1 MLVKVFVTPRKGIL
15 DPQGRAV
22 EQSLKSLGFGGVGA
36 VRVGRYIVL
45 ELDAPNID
53 QASESIRSMCDQ
65 LLTNPNIEDYTFEI
79 EPGRGR
85 AAMKWGVVRFPGSL
99 DDADALWALGQVMGQ
114 EARALWHKDE
124 DLGDVQCVVLPG
136 GFSYGD
142 YLRCGA
148 IARFAPI
155 MKSVVRFANEG
166 GLVLGICNGF
176 QILCEAH
183 LLPGALMRNRS
194 LSFIC
199 QRVNVR
205 VENAATPFTC
215 AARQGEVLRLPIKH
229 GEGLYVAPADELRA
243 MEERGQVLLRYTD
256 GAGRERDDANPNG
269 SSRAIAGVANET
281 FNVFGL
287 MPHPE
292 HAVEAA
298 LGGEDGLKIFR
309 SIVMSVERTPAT
321 ASTAA
326 SSRSLA

>member
-1 MLVKVFVTPRKGIL
+1 
-15 DPQGRAV
+15 
-22 EQSLKSLGFGGVGA
+22 
-36 VRVGRYIVL
+36 
-45 ELDAPNID
+45 
-53 QASESIRSMCDQ
+53 
-65 LLTNPNIEDYTFEI
+65 
-79 EPGRGR
+79 
-85 AAMKWGVVRFPGSL
+85 MKWGVVRFPGSL
-99 DDADALWALGQVMGQ
+99 DDADALWALKHVMGQ

-124 DLGDVQCVVLPG
+124 DLADVQCVVLPG

-155 MKSVVRFANEG
+155 MKSVVRFANDG

-183 LLPGALMRNRS
+183 LLPGALTRNRS

-199 QRVNVR
+199 EWVSVR

-229 GEGLYVAPADELRA
+229 GEGLYVAPADELGA

-256 GAGRERDDANPNG
+256 AAGRQNGAANPNG
-269 SSRAIAGVANET
+269 STRAIAGVANEA

-309 SIVMSVERTPAT
+309 SIVMSVEQTSAGT
-321 ASTAA
+321 STDTS
-326 SSRSLA
+326 SSRSLV

>member
-1 MLVKVFVTPRKGIL
+1 
-15 DPQGRAV
+15 
-22 EQSLKSLGFGGVGA
+22 
-36 VRVGRYIVL
+36 
-45 ELDAPNID
+45 
-53 QASESIRSMCDQ
+53 
-65 LLTNPNIEDYTFEI
+65 
-79 EPGRGR
+79 
-85 AAMKWGVVRFPGSL
+85 MKWGVVRFPGSL
-99 DDADALWALGQVMGQ
+99 DDNDALWALSHVMG
-114 EARALWHKDE
+114 EDARALWHKDE

-155 MKSVVRFANEG
+155 MKSVVRFASSG

-199 QRVNVR
+199 DFVHVR
-205 VENAATPFTC
+205 VENADTPFTC
-215 AARQGEVLRLPIKH
+215 AAAKGDLLRLPIKH
-229 GEGLYVAPADELRA
+229 GEGLYVAPDDELRM

-256 GAGRERDDANPNG
+256 SAGNQIDGTNPNG
-269 SSRAIAGVANET
+269 SSRAIAGIANQK

-309 SIVMSVERTPAT
+309 SIVMSAERRAHAMGGVPDTSAGT
-321 ASTAA
+321 SA
-326 SSRSLA
+326 